1 MKATGSKLI
10 KVARIK
16 ELDVYQDTDTKKLFV
31 DVFGA
36 LREVQSIE
44 DAAKYID
51 FFSST
56 AEMDKQGFGID

>member
-16 ELDVYQDTDTKKLFV
+16 ELDIYQDTDTKKLFV

-36 LREVQSIE
+36 LREVASME

-51 FFSST
+51 FFSSMS
-56 AEMDKQGFGID
+56 EMDKQGFGID

>member
-56 AEMDKQGFGID
+56 AKWTNKDLG

>member
-16 ELDVYQDTDTKKLFV
+16 ELDVYQDTDNKKLFV

-44 DAAKYID
+44 DAAKYIEL
-51 FFSST
+51 FSCA
-56 AEMDKQGFGID
+56 AERTNKDLG